1 MKEGM
6 EFLRTEIAVVKEKYL
21 ELKGEE
27 LNPLIDAIR
36 GLQVE
41 ASEQNLH
48 LKEITCDLRFRP
60 VHVVIVLGLVTPA
73 PLGSIKGR

>member
-1 MKEGM
+1 VFDMKDEM
-6 EFLRTEIAVVKEKYL
+6 ESLREEITVVKEKYL

-27 LNPLIDAIR
+27 PNPLIDAIR
-36 GLQVE
+36 DLQVE

-60 VHVVIVLGLVTPA
+60 VDVVIV
-73 PLGSIKGR
+73 